1 VTAFTVEETASVR
14 IERPGPLAEMYTLS
28 PYVWREDETYGLLLR
43 VVNHSDIAAEKVS
56 RIHYGTSRDGLN
68 FTVGDQPV
76 IAPGPAEDDRD
87 GCEDPTLATV
97 QAVTYAY
104 YSGWNQASQRG
115 QLMLAAGLN
124 AEHLEKRGVA
134 IPYTEE
140 QENPKEASIVQ
151 VVDGTWRLF
160 FEYSY
165 DGASRIGLASAP
177 AVDGPWT
184 VRDSR
189 FEARPGKWDNWHLS
203 PGPVLPS
210 ARNRHVM
217 FYNGGTRDAHWRIGW
232 IEFDEQ
238 CLQVTDR
245 GDEPLI
251 IPPPGE
257 PGDTDIA
264 FVASAVQQGKDIFL
278 YYSVA
283 DQDLIRATIRRS
295 ESARQPR

>member
-1 VTAFTVEETASVR
+1 MTAFTVEETASLEIR
-14 IERPGPLAEMYTLS
+14 QPGLLAEMYTLS
-28 PYVWREDETYGLLLR
+28 PFVWREDQSYGLLLR
-43 VVNHSDIAAEKVS
+43 VVNRSDIPAEKVS
-56 RIHYGTSRDGLN
+56 RIYYGTSRDGLA

-76 IAPGPAEDDRD
+76 IAPGPGADDRD

-97 QAVTYAY
+97 QGVTYVY
-104 YSGWNQASQRG
+104 YSGWNQTSERG
-115 QLMLAAGLN
+115 KLLLAAGIN

-134 IPYTEE
+134 IPYTSE
-140 QENPKEASIVQ
+140 QENPKEASILQ
-151 VVDGTWRLF
+151 ASDGSWRLF
-160 FEYSY
+160 YEYSHG
-165 DGASRIGLASAP
+165 GASRVGLASAP

-184 VRDSR
+184 VRGSP
-189 FEARPGKWDNWHLS
+189 FQARPGHWDDWHLS
-203 PGPVLPS
+203 PGPVLRS

-283 DQDLIRATIRRS
+283 DKDLIRATIRRS